1 MRYVAFDFE
10 TAGLEARYDKN
21 VPVWCVGFA
30 WRDEHGELK
39 SKWYN
44 WVLGQ
49 KHLSALAADTEVR
62 LVAHNASFDVAVART
77 RGVGIEP
84 SRYHDTLLLSY
95 LTRPGSTGNLGEWG
109 GHGLE
114 DWGQRLGR
122 EKIDFRQVCI
132 DKGYIEPKAKRG
144 AEFFIN
150 YAENNE
156 ALSDLGTYCARD
168 CEVAL
173 LVFEKLVN
181 SEYTDKKLRNCYY
194 ELELPYGECLMEMEN
209 TGLYVNTERLKELKE
224 RLEFRRAALTSE
236 IQSTYSCLPEQ
247 MDWDKKHKVYV
258 GRAKEYK
265 NGVSKNKNNAKHY
278 THHGVLMASEP
289 SLVYDH
295 CPLSS
300 FSTTNS
306 RHLAWCLL
314 REGWKPEAFT
324 DSGLPSTEA
333 EVVDTLDYP
342 IAKLYT
348 EVSELE
354 KLLGTFV
361 TGLLDRLD
369 SRNFVHGSFSQ
380 CLTVTTRLSSSNP
393 NLQNLPANGIGKDI
407 RRCMTAPPGY
417 DIIVGDLDAIEL
429 RVLAYYLQAVCGD
442 TTMSDAIRAGLD
454 LHQANADKWGISRKD
469 AKTTIFGLVYGQTAR
484 GLAGRLGVSE
494 EEAQTILDGVYAGTP
509 ALSELMSSIH
519 RTCRQREGVLYT
531 LMGNRLY
538 YPDIM
543 SHNKWDRMRAERQAQ
558 NAVIQGSAAG
568 INKELQLQALPLTRK
583 FNARQST
590 VVHDEL
596 LIYCPTTFTDEL
608 CFELNTKVYQNK
620 DLLSKADWYIPVTA
634 TFAKGRDWVEAKEA
648 G

>member
-10 TAGLEARYDKN
+10 TAGLEARYDKK

-84 SRYHDTLLLSY
+84 SRYHDTLLMSY
-95 LTRPGSTGNLGEWG
+95 LTNPGGEHGLSSLGEK
-109 GHGLE
+109 
-114 DWGQRLGR
+114 LGR

-150 YAENNE
+150 YAENSE

-181 SEYTDKKLRNCYY
+181 THYKEDRKLRDCYY
-194 ELELPYGECLMEMEN
+194 NIELPYVECIIELEN
-209 TGLYVNTERLKELKE
+209 TGLYVDMEKLSLLKEKLVE
-224 RLEFRRAALTSE
+224 RKDYLSQE
-236 IQSTYSCLPEQ
+236 IRSKYSCLPEQ

-361 TGLLDRLD
+361 NGLVDRAD
-369 SRNFVHGSFSQ
+369 ARNFVHGSYSQ
-380 CLTVTTRLSSSNP
+380 CITLTSRLSSSNP
-393 NLQNLPANGIGKDI
+393 NMQNLPARGVGAQI
-407 RRCMTAPPGY
+407 RECFTAPPGY
-417 DIIVGDLDAIEL
+417 DIVVGDLANIEV
-429 RVLAYYLQAVCGD
+429 RVLAYYLEKLFND
-442 TTMSDAIRAGLD
+442 SDMADALRDGVD
-454 LHQANADKWGISRKD
+454 FHSANAAKWGVSRTE
-469 AKTTIFGLVYGQTAR
+469 AKTGLFCLLYGGSAKA
-484 GLAGRLGVSE
+484 LAAAAKIEVDK
-494 EEAQTILDGVYAGTP
+494 AQVVIDNIHATTP
-509 ALSELMSSIH
+509 AIQQLMDSVW
-519 RTCRQREGVLYT
+519 RTCRQRQGVIYT
-531 LMGNRLY
+531 LMGNRLF
-538 YPDIM
+538 YPEINNF
-543 SHNKWDRMRAERQAQ
+543 NKWERMRAERQSF
-558 NAVIQGSAAG
+558 NALIQGSAAG

-583 FNARQST
+583 FRARQSA

-596 LIYCPTTFTDEL
+596 VILCPSRYTDDMTE
-608 CFELNTKVYQNK
+608 ELNTKVYKN
-620 DLLSKADWYIPVTA
+620 DSLLKTGTDRCIPVVADFYKGTSWLD
-634 TFAKGRDWVEAKEA
+634 AKNK
-648 G
+648 